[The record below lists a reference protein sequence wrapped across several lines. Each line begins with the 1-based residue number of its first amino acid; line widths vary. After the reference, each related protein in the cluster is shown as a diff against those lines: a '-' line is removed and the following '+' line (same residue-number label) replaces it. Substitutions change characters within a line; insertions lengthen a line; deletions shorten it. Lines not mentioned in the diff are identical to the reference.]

1 MPKTTEQI
9 YESLL
14 ADADASWDLGLAE
27 AAYHALAGA
36 LHCAEALEDESRVKH
51 VKAQADRLRKHI
63 DLDKPTHR
71 LATAS
76 ARNRGQLSVFATL
89 VGQSDAIV
97 ARLHATRAANRARA
111 IKGRQPAD
119 RERERGVPWRI
130 SKEG

>member
-14 ADADASWDLGLAE
+14 ADVDAAWELGLVE

-51 VKAQADRLRKHI
+51 VKVQAERLRTHV
-63 DLDKPTHR
+63 DLDRPGHR

-76 ARNRGQLSVFATL
+76 ARDRGQLSVFATL
-89 VGQSDAIV
+89 LGQADAIV

-111 IKGRQPAD
+111 IKGRQSGRP
-119 RERERGVPWRI
+119 EQERGEPWRI